1 MKVLVSDNLSSTGV
15 NKLKEEDGIEVEVKT
30 GLPEDE
36 LVKIIPEYDGLIVRS
51 ATKVTPRIIEAADQ
65 LKVIG
70 RAGVG
75 VDNINLEAAGKRGI
89 IVMNAPDGNLITTAE
104 HSIALMLSMARNI
117 PQASG
122 TLKEG
127 IWSPKKFMGVELYDK
142 TLGVV
147 GIGRIGSA
155 VARRAKGLEMK
166 VIGYD
171 PYISKEHAEKLGVEV
186 VELDELLKRSDF
198 ITLHTPK
205 VSGGPLL
212 GEKQFN
218 VMKSG
223 VRIINCARGALI
235 DSEALI
241 KAIEV
246 GKVAQAALDVYEKE
260 PLNTDSPLLKTEGI
274 ICTPHL
280 GASTE
285 EAQDKVAVAISEQ
298 LIGYL
303 KYGQVRN
310 AVNMPSI
317 DAELLVKIKPYLGL
331 AENMGKLISQIAEG
345 AIKSVHIL
353 YTGDVAKL
361 NSDPITVTILQGLF
375 ARTIDGVNMVNAP
388 FIAKERDIEVQESK
402 SNDVQDYTSAI
413 GVKVTTNKGTRSIA
427 GSLSGKSAPRIVKID
442 EFDFEA
448 GFSKHMI
455 VFTNYDAPG
464 VIGKVGNILGENG
477 INIAGFH
484 LGRLS
489 EQGSKAVAVINTD
502 IAPTE
507 TALKQLKVTEN
518 ILELFSV
525 RL

>member
-1 MKVLVSDNLSSTGV
+1 MKILVSDNLSALGV
-15 NKLKEEDGIEVEVKT
+15 NKLKEEDGIEVDVKT
-30 GLPEDE
+30 GLPENE
-36 LVKIIPEYDGLIVRS
+36 IIEIIGQYDGLIVRS
-51 ATKVTPRIIEAADQ
+51 ATKVTPKIIEAANR

-117 PQASG
+117 PQAAE
-122 TLKEG
+122 TLKG
-127 IWSPKKFMGVELYDK
+127 GTWSPKKFMGVELYDK

-147 GIGRIGSA
+147 GLGRIGSA
-155 VARRAKGLEMK
+155 VAKRARGLEMK

-186 VELDELLKRSDF
+186 VELNELLSHSDF
-198 ITLHTPK
+198 ISLHTPK
-205 VSGGPLL
+205 VPGGPLL
-212 GEKQFN
+212 GKSQFEI
-218 VMKSG
+218 MKPG
-223 VRIINCARGALI
+223 TRIINCARGALI
-235 DSEALI
+235 DSKALI
-241 KAIEV
+241 QAIGE

-260 PLNTDSPLLKTEGI
+260 PLDSESPLLKTDGI

-285 EAQDKVAVAISEQ
+285 EAQDKVAVAIGEQ
-298 LIGYL
+298 LIAYL

-310 AVNMPSI
+310 AINMPSI
-317 DAELLVKIKPYLGL
+317 DADLLNKIKPYLAL
-331 AENMGKLISQIAEG
+331 AKNLGKLISQIAEG
-345 AIKSVHIL
+345 AIRSVHIL
-353 YTGDVAKL
+353 YNGEVSKL
-361 NSDPITVTILQGLF
+361 NADPITVTILQGLF
-375 ARTIDGVNMVNAP
+375 ERTIDGVNMVNAP

-402 SNDVQDYTSAI
+402 SNEVQDYTSTI
-413 GVKVTTNKGTRSIA
+413 GVKVTTDKGTRHIV
-427 GSLSGKSAPRIVKID
+427 GSLSGKATPRIVKID

-448 GFSKHMI
+448 GFSKYMI

-464 VIGKVGNILGENG
+464 VIGKAGNILGENG

-484 LGRLS
+484 LGRLA

-502 IAPTE
+502 NE
-507 TALKQLKVTEN
+507 LMEKALNQLKATEN

-525 RL
+525 TL